1 MGPKCVWC
9 ALRKF
14 YYIEKKG
21 VFYTTCSTF
30 CYILPQQLCIG
41 KCVITKRNINNDA
54 FKNTCLLTIFLKKQ
68 SELVKFC
75 YHFFVKSQQTVGD
88 SSSKNKR
95 MIIDL
100 FFFLKLLWFDKFSF
114 NERIK
119 IWRSRKKNVFDFF
132 IFPRFKDASL
142 LLVVVIVD
150 IFTMLMLWSFGLCL
164 IKCGTIPQG
173 HYHIAL

>member
-21 VFYTTCSTF
+21 VLYTACSTF

-54 FKNTCLLTIFLKKQ
+54 FKNMCLLTIFLKKQ

-100 FFFLKLLWFDKFSF
+100 FFFWSFCGLTNFLLMKESKYDVQEKKMSLTFSF
-114 NERIK
+114 
-119 IWRSRKKNVFDFF
+119 
-132 IFPRFKDASL
+132 SL
-142 LLVVVIVD
+142 D
-150 IFTMLMLWSFGLCL
+150 SKMRHCYW
-164 IKCGTIPQG
+164 
-173 HYHIAL
+173 